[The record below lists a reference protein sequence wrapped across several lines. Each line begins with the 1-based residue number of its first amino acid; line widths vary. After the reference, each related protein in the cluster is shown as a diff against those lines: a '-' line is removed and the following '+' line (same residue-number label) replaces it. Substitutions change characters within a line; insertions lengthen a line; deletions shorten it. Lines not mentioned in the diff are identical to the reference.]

1 MDFTPS
7 PEVASLRERVLDFMD
22 AEIYPQERQ
31 IMEALD
37 DEVGPG
43 VPYPANLVAVRGKA
57 RDEGLWNLFMPD
69 ERFGPGLKNWE
80 YGLLCEE
87 MGRSPMAAPMAFNCS
102 APDTGNMEI
111 LAEHGTPEQRER
123 WLEPLLEGRIRSC
136 FSMTEPE
143 VSGSDPTLLQAR
155 AELDGDEWVI
165 DGHKW
170 FTSGAVGA
178 DLAIAMVVTDPDAHP
193 YARASMICVPTDTP
207 GFNLV
212 RPISVMGH
220 DGGPGHCE
228 IRYEGC
234 RVPKENLLGERGAG
248 FAVAQDRL
256 GPGRIHHCMRAIGT
270 AERAHEMMCRRANER
285 TAFGGPLGEKQFVQ
299 EAIAASRMEIDQARL
314 LTLYAA
320 WKMDTE
326 GKRAARQS
334 ISAIKIVAANM
345 VMDVLDRAIQ
355 IHGSLGMTD
364 DTPLAIMW
372 RFSRMLR
379 LADAPDEVHKMVL
392 ARREL
397 NRWAKRAEAEA
408 EGNLEPRHAARMV

>member
-1 MDFTPS
+1 MDFNPS
-7 PEVASLRERVLDFMD
+7 PEVAALRERVLDFMD
-22 AEIYPQERQ
+22 AEVYPVERE

-43 VPYPANLVAVRGKA
+43 VPYPKILVEIREKA
-57 RDEGLWNLFMPD
+57 KTEGLWNLFMPD
-69 ERFGPGLKNWE
+69 ERFGPGLTNWE

-87 MGRSPMAAPMAFNCS
+87 MGRSPMAAAMAFNCS

-111 LAEHGTPEQRER
+111 LAEHGTAAQQER

-143 VSGSDPTLLQAR
+143 VAGSDPTLLQAK
-155 AELDGDEWVI
+155 ATLDGDEWVVE
-165 DGHKW
+165 GHKW

-178 DLAIAMVVTDPDAHP
+178 DLAIAMVVTDPDAPP

-212 RPISVMGH
+212 RSISVMGH
-220 DGGPGHCE
+220 DKGPGHCE

-234 RVPKENLLGERGAG
+234 RVPADSLLGERGAG
-248 FAVAQDRL
+248 FAIAQDRL

-285 TAFGGPLGEKQFVQ
+285 VAFGGPLADKQFVQ
-299 EAIAASRMEIDQARL
+299 ESIAASRMEIDQARL

-364 DTPLAIMW
+364 DTPLAALW

-379 LADAPDEVHKMVL
+379 LADGPDEVHKMVL

-397 NRWAKRAEAEA
+397 NRWAKRDEAA
-408 EGNLEPRHAARMV
+408 ATGTLESKHAPRMV

>member
-7 PEVASLRERVLDFMD
+7 PQVATLRERVLDFMD
-22 AEIYPQERQ
+22 AEVYPVERE

-37 DEVGPG
+37 EEVGPG
-43 VPYPANLVAVRGKA
+43 VPYPKILVEIREKA
-57 RDEGLWNLFMPD
+57 KGEGLWNLFMPD
-69 ERFGPGLKNWE
+69 ERFGPGLANWE

-87 MGRSPMAAPMAFNCS
+87 MGRSPMAAAMAFNCS

-111 LAEHGTPEQRER
+111 LAEHGTPQQRED

-143 VSGSDPTLLQAR
+143 VSGSDPTLLQAK
-155 AELDGDEWVI
+155 AVLDGDEWVV

-178 DLAIAMVVTDPDAHP
+178 DLAIAMVVTDPDAPP
-193 YARASMICVPTDTP
+193 YARASMICVPTDTA

-220 DGGPGHCE
+220 DRGPGHCE

-234 RVPKENLLGERGAG
+234 RVPAGSLLGERGAG
-248 FAVAQDRL
+248 FAIAQDRL

-270 AERAHEMMCRRANER
+270 AERAHEMMCRRANTR
-285 TAFGGPLGEKQFVQ
+285 VAFGGPLADKQFVQ
-299 EAIAASRMEIDQARL
+299 EAIASSRMEIDQARL

-364 DTPLAIMW
+364 DTPLAALW

-379 LADAPDEVHKMVL
+379 LADGPDEVHKMVL

-397 NRWAKRAEAEA
+397 NRWAKRDEAA
-408 EGNLEPRHAARMV
+408 ATGDLTSPHAPRMV